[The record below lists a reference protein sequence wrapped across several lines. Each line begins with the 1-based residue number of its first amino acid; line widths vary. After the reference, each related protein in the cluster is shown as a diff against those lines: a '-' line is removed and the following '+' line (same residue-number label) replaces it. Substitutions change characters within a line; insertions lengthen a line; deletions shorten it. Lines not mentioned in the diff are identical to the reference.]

1 MNNKEPLATKNSSN
15 GISKTPKD
23 LAKQSLCQNL
33 SFCLRSLLIPLL
45 EMPVLGLSLDLLEQ
59 TLWGWGTLWMSGG
72 MLTFEDY
79 CSRPMLLKLQ

>member
-1 MNNKEPLATKNSSN
+1 MCRISNHQKDCMNPHFRNNKEPLATKNSSN

-23 LAKQSLCQNL
+23 LAKKSLCQNP

-59 TLWGWGTLWMSGG
+59 TLWG
-72 MLTFEDY
+72 
-79 CSRPMLLKLQ
+79 